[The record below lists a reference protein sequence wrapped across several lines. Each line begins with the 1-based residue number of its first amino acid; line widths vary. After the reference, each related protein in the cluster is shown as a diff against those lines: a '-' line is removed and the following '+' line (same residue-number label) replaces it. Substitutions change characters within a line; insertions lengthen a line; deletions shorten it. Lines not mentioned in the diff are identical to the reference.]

1 MKKNRRDMI
10 EEKTLKTWGDRVGGG
25 FNFGGGQPFTFTF
38 KGGFPGGG
46 GFGGGFPGGSE
57 FHF

>member
-1 MKKNRRDMI
+1 MI

-46 GFGGGFPGGSE
+46 GFGEGFPGGSE